1 MYLILQYIITSVYL
15 IYFFYILSV
24 RYLYFFRGRKEI
36 TTKIYKNKSNF
47 LNLFMEW
54 AMFENIYPSK
64 DVIKIIVENKS
75 NNIDIYYFIDDNL
88 KKIIPE
94 LDINQS
100 CYAPLIFQY
109 SKNHF
114 LTKFIAKILE
124 KKYKDNLKYITFYKI
139 NYVKIMDSQKMEVS
153 NVKKYYQYIY
163 G

>member
-36 TTKIYKNKSNF
+36 TAKIYKNKSNF

-100 CYAPLIFQY
+100 CYAPLIFKY
-109 SKNHF
+109 SRNHF
-114 LTKFIAKILE
+114 LTKSIAKALE
-124 KKYKDNLKYITFYKI
+124 KKYNNDLKYITFYKI
-139 NYVKIMDSQKMEVS
+139 NYVKIVDSQKMEV
-153 NVKKYYQYIY
+153 NKITKYYQYIY

>member
-1 MYLILQYIITSVYL
+1 MYLILQYTITSIYL
-15 IYFFYILSV
+15 LSFFYVLGA
-24 RYLYFFRGRKEI
+24 RYLYFFKRREEVK
-36 TTKIYKNKSNF
+36 TKIYKNKSNF

-94 LDINQS
+94 LDIHQS
-100 CYAPLIFQY
+100 CYAPLIFKY
-109 SKNHF
+109 SRNHF
-114 LTKFIAKILE
+114 LTNFIAKALE
-124 KKYKDNLKYITFYKI
+124 KKYNNNLKYITFYKI
-139 NYVKIMDSQKMEVS
+139 TYIKIMDSQKMEASKVT
-153 NVKKYYQYIY
+153 KYYQYIY